1 MRKNDSI
8 ESVEDLRQKAQQSFD
23 DICEQID
30 LYLDE
35 KRDCNAAFLSLMAF
49 ISFGC
54 SETPHYTVVYDNRK
68 YDNSGNLKEDGKID
82 FDQPLGKFLEEY
94 TGGKIATYSSGYG
107 WQHETISKSLGSCT
121 RDMADEA
128 ITNSVMSF
136 LDKYVSRETASRIYS
151 DVVENGL
158 WDKLCDN
165 TKAIDYFDAAG
176 ALYTMGLTGM
186 KTSDFLSV
194 GKNFDNWFQEKIK
207 NLEGEERKQA
217 DITDIDTFRKHF
229 ERFRTV
235 QKLPWGNE

>member
-35 KRDCNAAFLSLMAF
+35 KRDCNAAFLSLMTF

-54 SETPHYTVVYDNRK
+54 PETPHHTVVYDNRK
-68 YDNSGNLKEDGKID
+68 YDNSGYLKEDGKID

-94 TGGKIATYSSGYG
+94 TGGRIATYSSGYG
-107 WQHETISKSLGSCT
+107 WQHETISKSLGSYT

-128 ITNSVMSF
+128 IANSVMSF
-136 LDKYVSRETASRIYS
+136 LGKYVSRETASRIYS
-151 DVVENGL
+151 DVVEHGL

-165 TKAIDYFDAAG
+165 KKAIDYFDAVG

-194 GKNFDNWFQEKIK
+194 GRNFANWFQEETKK
-207 NLEGEERKQA
+207 LTEEKKKQA
-217 DITDIDTFRKHF
+217 DITNIDAFRKYF
-229 ERFRTV
+229 ESYRSA
-235 QKLPWGNE
+235 QKLP